1 MMETM
6 NEKRFDDRIAA
17 RLKSDEWDLRIAG
30 RVLRRRRTK
39 RLGIAAAG
47 TASSLALAATL
58 VFAVLP
64 GLWGGAKTGEEL
76 NYFVNAQVTGTWNT
90 VFTESAMA
98 VGTESSVTDAQ
109 YDDDMDAMIDET
121 LEQRL

>member
-1 MMETM
+1 MKTTH
-6 NEKRFDDRIAA
+6 EKTFDDRIAV
-17 RLKSDEWDLRIAG
+17 RLNSDEWDLRISG
-30 RVLRRRRTK
+30 LVRQRRRK

-64 GLWGGAKTGEEL
+64 GLWGGATAGEEL

-90 VFTESAMA
+90 VFTGSAQA
-98 VGTESSVTDAQ
+98 VVTESSDANDQ
-109 YDDDMDAMIDET
+109 FDNDMDTMIDET
-121 LEQRL
+121 LAQRL